1 MAVLVGSFGDLM
13 NPTFALQ
20 GQLDLS
26 SRYGM
31 GTEEFSSLMTKR
43 VLEILIV
50 ASQYDAFIL
59 EEDGQLTEL
68 LFEEY
73 RNLDLNLR
81 YVPRFTRASTSDE
94 ALALLRKKEFDLVVT
109 SPRVG
114 GADLTAFVSQI
125 RKLHPDLTVGL
136 LASNTWD
143 LVEAEELRVSGAL
156 DWVFLWQ
163 GDVKSLFALIK
174 QAEDRWNADHDILEG
189 GVQAIIVVE
198 DEISFYS
205 GLLPQIYHEVTTQTT
220 RLMSDGINLSHRL
233 LRIRARPK
241 ILLAQCEEEAWDFYE
256 RYSEN
261 VLGIISDI
269 GFPCEGKIDP
279 EAGLRLAAKIRSVD
293 PHLPILLQSV
303 ESRFEEQAREMGVA
317 FLHKKS
323 THLLEGIRQFILDHF
338 GFGDFVFRTPEGEEF
353 GRVEDIRGMIAILP
367 SVPGESLLFHAG
379 LNHFSAWLKART
391 EFELARLLRP
401 MLVSEFAGS
410 EELRQFLV
418 TAFTL
423 YHRQIRS
430 HVTTDFDEARF
441 DEFVAFAKVGSGSL
455 GGKGRGLAFMHKL
468 LAYDEIRAPQVR
480 VAIPQTVALATD
492 IFETFIHGNALRSI
506 VQEAPDLEDRAIL
519 DRFRAAR
526 FEHSVRN
533 ALAQFLEVVR
543 EPLAIRSSSLLEDSL
558 FQPFAGV
565 YSTIMLPNNHPS
577 LDVRL
582 AQVLEAVKVVYAS
595 TYFKTARDYLDSTPY
610 RSEEERMAVLVQ
622 RLVGKQFGSRF
633 YPTFSGTAAS
643 NNFYPFGL
651 MDPED
656 GVAQVALGLGKT
668 VVEGFEALRF
678 CPAYP
683 KVLPQMSSVKDV
695 LRNAQRRF
703 YALDMSKD
711 DSFPGVQIEANLL
724 HLETIA
730 AVADGAARPI
740 LSTYRRADDA
750 ISPGYEE
757 GGAPLVTFEP
767 ILRGRPF
774 DLPEL
779 LTRLLTLGK
788 VGIGS
793 PAEME
798 FVVQLEP
805 GLGREQVL
813 HVVQMRPLVVE
824 SFNDDVRLSD
834 EEEERAVVRTTVA
847 LGHGRRES
855 LADVIMID
863 PDVFE
868 RGMTVE
874 AVAVIEKI
882 NGSLR
887 DEGRHCL
894 LIGPGRWGSQD
905 PWLGIPV
912 TWPQISTARAIVE
925 TDFSDLQVEPSF
937 GSHFFHN
944 LTCFGVAFFAVHQS
958 ERGGFIRWAWLREQ
972 PVISEEMGGAIRHLR
987 FEQPLQVLVDG
998 ESGTGVI
1005 LPP

>member
-1 MAVLVGSFGDLM
+1 
-13 NPTFALQ
+13 
-20 GQLDLS
+20 
-26 SRYGM
+26 
-31 GTEEFSSLMTKR
+31 
-43 VLEILIV
+43 
-50 ASQYDAFIL
+50 
-59 EEDGQLTEL
+59 
-68 LFEEY
+68 
-73 RNLDLNLR
+73 
-81 YVPRFTRASTSDE
+81 
-94 ALALLRKKEFDLVVT
+94 
-109 SPRVG
+109 
-114 GADLTAFVSQI
+114 
-125 RKLHPDLTVGL
+125 
-136 LASNTWD
+136 
-143 LVEAEELRVSGAL
+143 
-156 DWVFLWQ
+156 
-163 GDVKSLFALIK
+163 
-174 QAEDRWNADHDILEG
+174 

-198 DEISFYS
+198 DEIPFYS

-220 RLMSDGINLSHRL
+220 RLMAEGINLSHRL

-241 ILLAQCEEEAWDFYE
+241 ILLAQCEEEAWHFYE
-256 RYSEN
+256 RYADN

-269 GFPCEGKIDP
+269 GFPCEGTIDP
-279 EAGLRLAAKIRSVD
+279 EAGLRLARKARSID

-303 ESRFEEQAREMGVA
+303 ETRFEEQAQDMGVA
-317 FLHKKS
+317 FFHKKS
-323 THLLEGIRQFILDHF
+323 PHLLEGIRQFILDHF
-338 GFGDFVFRTPEGEEF
+338 GFGDFIFRLPDGNEVA
-353 GRVEDIRGMIAILP
+353 RVEDIRGMIRLLP
-367 SVPGESLLFHAG
+367 TVPGESLLFHAG

-401 MLVSEFAGS
+401 MQVSEFAGS
-410 EELRQFLV
+410 EELRQFLI

-430 HVTTDFDEARF
+430 HVTTDFEEGRF

-468 LAYDEIRAPQVR
+468 LAYDEVRASGVR

-492 IFETFIHGNALRSI
+492 IFETFIEENALRSI
-506 VQEAPDLEDRAIL
+506 VQEASDLEDRAVL
-519 DRFRAAR
+519 DRFRASR
-526 FEHSVRN
+526 FEPGVRT
-533 ALAQFLEVVR
+533 ALAQFLEVVH

-565 YSTIMLPNNHPS
+565 YATIMLPNNHPS

-582 AQVLEAVKVVYAS
+582 AQVLEAVKVIYAS
-595 TYFKTARDYLDSTPY
+595 TYFRTARDYLDSTPY

-622 RLVGKQFGSRF
+622 RLVGKRFGSRF

-643 NNFYPFGL
+643 NNFYPFGS
-651 MDPED
+651 MNPED

-678 CPAYP
+678 SPVHP
-683 KVLPQMSSVKDV
+683 KVLPQMSTVKDI

-711 DSFPGVQIEANLL
+711 DTIPGLQTEANLL

-740 LSTYRRADDA
+740 LSTYHRENDA
-750 ISPGYEE
+750 ISPGFDQ

-774 DLPEL
+774 DLPDL
-779 LTRLLTLGK
+779 LGRLLRLGEK
-788 VGIGS
+788 GIGS

-798 FVVQLEP
+798 FAVQLES
-805 GLGREQVL
+805 GLDSEQVF

-824 SFNDDVRLSD
+824 SFHDDVHLSA
-834 EEEERAVVRTTVA
+834 EEMERAVVQTKVA

-855 LADVIMID
+855 LADVIVVD
-863 PDVFE
+863 PRGFE
-868 RGMTVE
+868 RGMTVDAATIVE
-874 AVAVIEKI
+874 QL
-882 NGSLR
+882 NRRLR
-887 DEGRHCL
+887 DEGRHCV
-894 LIGPGRWGSQD
+894 LIGPGRWGSRD

-944 LTCFGVAFFAVHQS
+944 LTCFGVAFFGVHQTEKHAS
-958 ERGGFIRWAWLREQ
+958 IRWPWFREHEAL
-972 PVISEEMGGAIRHLR
+972 SEELDGAIRHLR
-987 FEQPLQVLVDG
+987 FEEPLQVLVDG

-1005 LPP
+1005 LPPSSS

>member
-1 MAVLVGSFGDLM
+1 M
-13 NPTFALQ
+13 NPTFALH

-31 GTEEFSSLMTKR
+31 RTEEFSSLMTRR
-43 VLEILIV
+43 VLKVLLV
-50 ASQYDAFIL
+50 ASRYDAFIL

-81 YVPRFTRASTSDE
+81 YVPRFTRANTSED
-94 ALALLRKKEFDLVVT
+94 ALELIAEKDFDLVVT
-109 SPRVG
+109 TPRVG
-114 GADLTAFVSQI
+114 GTELAEFVARVREI
-125 RKLHPDLTVGL
+125 EPDLTLAL
-136 LASNTWD
+136 LAANVWD
-143 LVEAEELRVSGAL
+143 LAASEELRASGAL

-163 GDVKSLFALIK
+163 GDVTSLFALIK

-198 DEISFYS
+198 DEVPFYS

-220 RLMSDGINLSHRL
+220 RLMADGINLSHRL

-241 ILLAQCEEEAWDFYE
+241 ILLAQCEEEAWAYYE
-256 RYSEN
+256 RYGGN
-261 VLGIISDI
+261 VLGIISDV
-269 GFPCEGKIDP
+269 GFPSGGTIDP
-279 EAGLRLAAKIRSVD
+279 EAGLRLARRIREID

-303 ESRFEEQAREMGVA
+303 EARFEAAAVALGAA
-317 FLHKKS
+317 FLDKKS
-323 THLLEGIRQFILDHF
+323 PDLLEGIRRFILENF
-338 GFGDFVFRTPEGEEF
+338 GFGDFVFRMPDGSEVA
-353 GRVEDIRGMIAILP
+353 RVADIRGMIRVLP
-367 SVPGESLLFHAG
+367 EIPGESLLFHAG

-391 EFELARLLRP
+391 EFELAGLIKP
-401 MLVSEFAGS
+401 MQVSEFSGA

-430 HVTTDFDEARF
+430 HVTTDFEEGGF
-441 DEFVAFAKVGSGSL
+441 DEFVAFAKLGSGSL

-468 LAYDEIRAPQVR
+468 LAYDDIRAEGVR
-480 VAIPQTVALATD
+480 VAIPQTVAVATD
-492 IFETFIHGNALRSI
+492 IFENFLYGNELRSI
-506 VQEAPDLEDRAIL
+506 VEEAPGLEDGEIL

-526 FEHSVRN
+526 FEHGVRN

-558 FQPFAGV
+558 YQPFAGV
-565 YSTIMLPNNHPS
+565 YATIMLPNNHPS

-582 AQVLEAVKVVYAS
+582 AQVLEAIKVVYAS
-595 TYFKTARDYLDSTPY
+595 TYFRNARDYLDSTPY

-622 RLVGKQFGSRF
+622 RLVGKRFGSRF

-643 NNFYPFGL
+643 TNFYPFGS
-651 MDPED
+651 MRPED
-656 GVAQVALGLGKT
+656 GVAQVALGLGKS

-678 CPAYP
+678 CPSHP
-683 KVLPQMSSVKDV
+683 RVLPQMSSVKDI
-695 LRNAQRRF
+695 LRNSQRRF

-711 DSFPGVQIEANLL
+711 DTIPGLQIEANLL

-730 AVADGAARPI
+730 AVADGAAQAI
-740 LSTYRRADDA
+740 MSTYRKADDA
-750 ISPGYEE
+750 ISPGLEP

-774 DLPEL
+774 NLPDLL
-779 LTRLLTLGK
+779 VRLLELGRD
-788 VGIGS
+788 GIGS
-793 PAEME
+793 PAELE
-798 FVVQLEP
+798 FAVQLEP
-805 GLGREQVL
+805 GLGVEQTF

-824 SFNDDVRLSD
+824 SVQDDVHLGP
-834 EEEERAVVRTTVA
+834 EEMERAIVRTPVA

-855 LADVIMID
+855 LEDVVLVD
-863 PDVFE
+863 PDTFE
-868 RGMTVE
+868 RGATAE
-874 AVAVIEKI
+874 AATIIDELNRK
-882 NGSLR
+882 LR
-887 DEGRHCL
+887 KEGRQYL
-894 LIGPGRWGSQD
+894 LIGPGRWGSRD

-912 TWPQISTARAIVE
+912 TWAQISGARAIVE
-925 TDFSDLQVEPSF
+925 TDFADLQSEPSF

-958 ERGGFIRWAWLREQ
+958 VPEASIRWSWFLERSVALR
-972 PVISEEMGGAIRHLR
+972 SMNGAIRHLR
-987 FEQPLQVLVDG
+987 LERPLEIVVDG
-998 ESGTGVI
+998 ETGTGVI
-1005 LPP
+1005 LPGL

>member
-1 MAVLVGSFGDLM
+1 
-13 NPTFALQ
+13 
-20 GQLDLS
+20 
-26 SRYGM
+26 M
-31 GTEEFSSLMTKR
+31 GTEEFSSLMSKR
-43 VLEILIV
+43 VLEVLLV

-81 YVPRFTRASTSDE
+81 YVPRFTRASTSDQ
-94 ALALLRKKEFDLVVT
+94 ALDLIEKKNFDLVVT

-114 GADLTAFVSQI
+114 GAHLPEFIARVREVDPDVS
-125 RKLHPDLTVGL
+125 LGVLAANTGGL
-136 LASNTWD
+136 A
-143 LVEAEELRVSGAL
+143 EAEELRLSGAL

-198 DEISFYS
+198 DEVPFYS

-220 RLMSDGINLSHRL
+220 RLMAEGINLSHRL

-241 ILLAQCEEEAWDFYE
+241 ILLAQCEEEAWGFFE
-256 RYSEN
+256 RYGDN

-269 GFPCEGKIDP
+269 GFPCEGTIDP
-279 EAGLRLAAKIRSVD
+279 EAGLRLARKIRSVD

-303 ESRFEEQAREMGVA
+303 ETRFEQEADGLDVA

-323 THLLEGIRQFILDHF
+323 PDLLEGIRQFILDHF
-338 GFGDFVFRTPEGEEF
+338 GFGDFIFRLPSGEEVA
-353 GRVEDIRGMIAILP
+353 RAEDIRSMTRLLP
-367 SVPGESLLFHAG
+367 DIPGESLLFHAG
-379 LNHFSAWLKART
+379 LNNFSAWLKART

-401 MLVSEFAGS
+401 MQVSEFAGS
-410 EELRQFLV
+410 EELRQFLI

-423 YHRQIRS
+423 YQRQIRS
-430 HVTTDFDEARF
+430 HVTADFEEGRF

-468 LAYDEIRAPQVR
+468 LAYDEVRVPGVR

-492 IFETFIHGNALRSI
+492 IFETFVEGNALRSI
-506 VQEAPDLEDRAIL
+506 VQDAPELEDRGIL
-519 DRFRAAR
+519 DRFRAGR
-526 FEHSVRN
+526 FEHGVRT

-582 AQVLEAVKVVYAS
+582 AQVLEAVKVIYAS
-595 TYFKTARDYLDSTPY
+595 TYFRIARDYLESTPY

-622 RLVGKQFGSRF
+622 RLVGKSFGSRF

-643 NNFYPFGL
+643 NNFYPFGT

-656 GVAQVALGLGKT
+656 GVAQVALGLGRT

-678 CPAYP
+678 CPLQP
-683 KVLPQMSSVKDV
+683 KVLPQMSSVKDI

-711 DSFPGVQIEANLL
+711 DTIPGIQTDANLL

-740 LSTYRRADDA
+740 LSTYHRGNDA
-750 ISPGYEE
+750 ISPGFDQ

-779 LTRLLTLGK
+779 LARLLALGK
-788 VGIGS
+788 EGIGS
-793 PAEME
+793 AAEME
-798 FVVQLEP
+798 FAVQLEP
-805 GLGREQVL
+805 GLQLEQVF

-824 SFNDDVRLSD
+824 SVHDDVHLSAED
-834 EEEERAVVRTTVA
+834 VGRAVVQTKMA

-855 LADVIMID
+855 LADVIFVD
-863 PDVFE
+863 PQGFD
-868 RGMTVE
+868 RGLTAE
-874 AVAVIEKI
+874 AAIIIEQI
-882 NGSLR
+882 NRRLR

-894 LIGPGRWGSQD
+894 LIGPGRWGSRD
-905 PWLGIPV
+905 PWLGIGV
-912 TWPQISTARAIVE
+912 TWPQISAARAIVE

-944 LTCFGVAFFAVHQS
+944 LTCFGVAFFAVHETEQKGS
-958 ERGGFIRWAWLREQ
+958 IRWSWFREQ
-972 PVISEEMGGAIRHLR
+972 EPLSEELDGAIRHLR

-998 ESGTGVI
+998 ESGTGII
-1005 LPP
+1005 LPPIASD

>member
-1 MAVLVGSFGDLM
+1 
-13 NPTFALQ
+13 
-20 GQLDLS
+20 
-26 SRYGM
+26 
-31 GTEEFSSLMTKR
+31 MTKR
-43 VLEILIV
+43 VLEVLVV

-73 RNLDLNLR
+73 RNLELNLR
-81 YVPRFTRASTSDE
+81 YVPRFTRTGNSEE
-94 ALALLRKKEFDLVVT
+94 ALRLIQENDFDLVVT

-114 GADLTAFVSQI
+114 GANLPEFVA
-125 RKLHPDLTVGL
+125 RVREVDPDLTLGL
-136 LASNTWD
+136 LAANTWD
-143 LVEAEELRVSGAL
+143 LAEAEELRISGAL

-198 DEISFYS
+198 DEVPFYS

-220 RLMSDGINLSHRL
+220 RLMAEGINLSHRL

-241 ILLAQCEEEAWDFYE
+241 ILLAQCEEEAWHFYE
-256 RYSEN
+256 KYADN

-269 GFPCEGKIDP
+269 GFPSEGQIDP
-279 EAGLRLAAKIRSVD
+279 GAGLRLARKARAID

-303 ESRFEEQAREMGVA
+303 ETRFEEEARALDVA

-323 THLLEGIRQFILDHF
+323 PHLLEGIRQFILDHF
-338 GFGDFVFRTPEGEEF
+338 GFGDFIFRLPGGEEVA
-353 GRVEDIRGMIAILP
+353 RIEDIRSMIHILP
-367 SVPGESLLFHAG
+367 DIPGESLLFHAG

-401 MLVSEFAGS
+401 MQVSEFAGS
-410 EELRQFLV
+410 EELRQFLI
-418 TAFTL
+418 TAFTQ

-430 HVTTDFDEARF
+430 HVTTDFEEERF

-468 LAYDEIRAPQVR
+468 LAYDEVRAPGVQ

-492 IFETFIHGNALRSI
+492 IFETFVQGNDLRSI
-506 VQEAPDLEDRAIL
+506 VQEARELEDRAIL

-526 FEHSVRN
+526 FEHGVRN
-533 ALAQFLEVVR
+533 ALAQFLEVVH

-565 YSTIMLPNNHPS
+565 YATIMLPNNHPS

-582 AQVLEAVKVVYAS
+582 AQVLEAVKVIYAS
-595 TYFKTARDYLDSTPY
+595 TYFRTARDYLESTPY

-622 RLVGKQFGSRF
+622 RLVGKRFGRRF
-633 YPTFSGTAAS
+633 YPTFSGTAAT
-643 NNFYPFGL
+643 NNYYPFGT
-651 MDPED
+651 MSSED

-678 CPAYP
+678 SPVHP
-683 KVLPQMSSVKDV
+683 RILPQMSSVKDV

-711 DSFPGVQIEANLL
+711 DTFPGVQTEANLL

-730 AVADGAARPI
+730 AVADGAAQPI

-750 ISPGYEE
+750 ISSGFDQ
-757 GGAPLVTFEP
+757 GGAPLVTFDP

-774 DLPEL
+774 DLPDL
-779 LTRLLTLGK
+779 LVRLLTLGK
-788 VGIGS
+788 DGIGS
-793 PAEME
+793 AAEME
-798 FVVQLEP
+798 FAVQLEP
-805 GLGREQVL
+805 GLEREQIF

-824 SFNDDVRLSD
+824 SFHDDVRLSAD
-834 EEEERAVVRTTVA
+834 EVERAIVRTKVA

-855 LADVIMID
+855 LADVIVID
-863 PDVFE
+863 PEIFD
-868 RGMTVE
+868 RGTTVE
-874 AVAVIEKI
+874 AVTIVEAI
-882 NGSLR
+882 NRRLK
-887 DEGRHCL
+887 DEGRHCM
-894 LIGPGRWGSQD
+894 LIGPGRWGSRD
-905 PWLGIPV
+905 PWLGVPV

-958 ERGGFIRWAWLREQ
+958 ENDASIHWSWFREQ
-972 PVISEEMGGAIRHLR
+972 AALGEELGGAIRHLR
-987 FEQPLQVLVDG
+987 FEQPLQILVDG
-998 ESGTGVI
+998 ESGIGVI
-1005 LPP
+1005 LPPESLSS

>member
-1 MAVLVGSFGDLM
+1 M
-13 NPTFALQ
+13 NPTFALH

-31 GTEEFSSLMTKR
+31 RTEEFSSLMTRR
-43 VLEILIV
+43 VLKVLLV
-50 ASQYDAFIL
+50 ASRYDAFIL

-81 YVPRFTRASTSDE
+81 YVPRFTRANTSEE
-94 ALALLRKKEFDLVVT
+94 ALRLIEEKDFDLVVT
-109 SPRVG
+109 TPRVG
-114 GADLTAFVSQI
+114 GTELAEFVAKVREI
-125 RKLHPDLTVGL
+125 KPDLTLAL
-136 LASNTWD
+136 LAANVWD
-143 LVEAEELRVSGAL
+143 LAASEELRASGAL

-163 GDVKSLFALIK
+163 GDVTSLFALIK

-198 DEISFYS
+198 DEVPFYS

-220 RLMSDGINLSHRL
+220 RLMADGINLSHRL

-241 ILLAQCEEEAWDFYE
+241 ILLAQCEEEAWTYYE
-256 RYSEN
+256 RYGGN
-261 VLGIISDI
+261 VLGIISDV
-269 GFPCEGKIDP
+269 GFPSGGTIDP
-279 EAGLRLAAKIRSVD
+279 EAGLRLARRIREID

-303 ESRFEEQAREMGVA
+303 EARFKAAAVALGAA
-317 FLHKKS
+317 FLDKKS
-323 THLLEGIRQFILDHF
+323 PDLLEGIRRFILENF
-338 GFGDFVFRTPEGEEF
+338 GFGDFVFRMPDGTEVT
-353 GRVEDIRGMIAILP
+353 RVADIRGMIRVLP
-367 SVPGESLLFHAG
+367 EIPGESLLFHAG

-391 EFELARLLRP
+391 EFELAGLIKP
-401 MLVSEFAGS
+401 MQVSEFSGA

-430 HVTTDFDEARF
+430 HVTTDFEEGGF
-441 DEFVAFAKVGSGSL
+441 DEFVAFAKLGSGSL

-468 LAYDEIRAPQVR
+468 LAYDDIRAEGVR
-480 VAIPQTVALATD
+480 VAIPQTVAVATD
-492 IFETFIHGNALRSI
+492 IFENFLYGNELRSI
-506 VQEAPDLEDRAIL
+506 VEEAPGLEDGEIL

-526 FEHSVRN
+526 FEHGVRN

-558 FQPFAGV
+558 YQPFAGV
-565 YSTIMLPNNHPS
+565 YATIMLPNNHPS

-582 AQVLEAVKVVYAS
+582 AQVLEAIKVVYAS
-595 TYFKTARDYLDSTPY
+595 TYFRNARDYLDSTPY

-622 RLVGKQFGSRF
+622 RLVGKRFGSRF

-643 NNFYPFGL
+643 TNFYPFGS
-651 MDPED
+651 MRPED
-656 GVAQVALGLGKT
+656 GVAQVALGLGKS

-678 CPAYP
+678 CPSHP
-683 KVLPQMSSVKDV
+683 RVLPQMSSVKDI
-695 LRNAQRRF
+695 LRNSQRRF

-711 DSFPGVQIEANLL
+711 DTIPGLQIEANLL

-730 AVADGAARPI
+730 AVADGAATAI
-740 LSTYRRADDA
+740 MSTYRKADDA
-750 ISPGYEE
+750 ISPGLEP

-774 DLPEL
+774 NLPDLL
-779 LTRLLTLGK
+779 VRLLELGRD
-788 VGIGS
+788 GIGS
-793 PAEME
+793 PAELE
-798 FVVQLEP
+798 FAVQLEP
-805 GLGREQVL
+805 GLGVEQTF

-824 SFNDDVRLSD
+824 SVQDDVHLGP
-834 EEEERAVVRTTVA
+834 EEMERAIVRTPVA

-855 LADVIMID
+855 LEDVVLVD
-863 PDVFE
+863 PDTFE
-868 RGMTVE
+868 RGATAE
-874 AVAVIEKI
+874 AATIIDELNRK
-882 NGSLR
+882 LR
-887 DEGRHCL
+887 KEGRQYL
-894 LIGPGRWGSQD
+894 LIGPGRWGSRD

-912 TWPQISTARAIVE
+912 TWAQISGARAIVE
-925 TDFSDLQVEPSF
+925 TDFADLQSEPSF

-958 ERGGFIRWAWLREQ
+958 VPEASIRWSWFLERSAAFR
-972 PVISEEMGGAIRHLR
+972 SMNGAICHLR
-987 FEQPLQVLVDG
+987 LERPLEVLVDG
-998 ESGTGVI
+998 ETGAGVI
-1005 LPP
+1005 LPGL

>member
-1 MAVLVGSFGDLM
+1 
-13 NPTFALQ
+13 
-20 GQLDLS
+20 
-26 SRYGM
+26 M
-31 GTEEFSSLMTKR
+31 GTEEFSSLMTRR
-43 VLEILIV
+43 VLEVLLV

-81 YVPRFTRASTSDE
+81 YVPRFTRVSTSDE
-94 ALALLRKKEFDLVVT
+94 ALRLIEEKDFDLVVT

-114 GADLTAFVSQI
+114 GADLSDFVA
-125 RKLHPDLTVGL
+125 RVRGLDPDLTLGL
-136 LASNTWD
+136 LAANTWD
-143 LVEAEELRVSGAL
+143 LSEAEDLRASGAL

-174 QAEDRWNADHDILEG
+174 QAEDRWNADHDILVG

-198 DEISFYS
+198 DEIPFYS

-220 RLMSDGINLSHRL
+220 RLMAEGINLSHRL

-241 ILLAQCEEEAWDFYE
+241 ILLAQCEEEAWHFYE
-256 RYSEN
+256 RYADN

-269 GFPCEGKIDP
+269 GFPCDGTIDP
-279 EAGLRLAAKIRSVD
+279 EAGLRLARKARSID

-303 ESRFEEQAREMGVA
+303 ETRFEEDALSLGVD

-323 THLLEGIRQFILDHF
+323 PDLLEGIRQFILDHF
-338 GFGDFVFRTPEGEEF
+338 GFGDFIFRLPDGEEVA
-353 GRVEDIRGMIAILP
+353 RVEDIRGMIRLLP
-367 SVPGESLLFHAG
+367 TIPGESLLFHAG

-401 MLVSEFAGS
+401 MQVSEFAGS
-410 EELRQFLV
+410 EELRQFLI

-430 HVTTDFDEARF
+430 HVTTDFEEGRF

-468 LAYDEIRAPQVR
+468 LAYDEVRASGVR

-492 IFETFIHGNALRSI
+492 IFETFIEENALRPI
-506 VQEAPDLEDRAIL
+506 VQEAPELEDRAIL
-519 DRFRAAR
+519 DRFRASR
-526 FEHSVRN
+526 FEHGVRN
-533 ALAQFLEVVR
+533 ALAQFLEIVH

-565 YSTIMLPNNHPS
+565 YATIMLPNNHPS

-582 AQVLEAVKVVYAS
+582 AQVLEAVKVIYAS
-595 TYFKTARDYLDSTPY
+595 TYFRTARDYLDSTPY
-610 RSEEERMAVLVQ
+610 RSEDERMAVLVQ
-622 RLVGKQFGSRF
+622 RLVGKRFGSRF

-643 NNFYPFGL
+643 KNFYPFGS
-651 MDPED
+651 MSPED

-678 CPAYP
+678 SPVHP
-683 KVLPQMSSVKDV
+683 KVLPQMSTVKDI

-711 DSFPGVQIEANLL
+711 DTIPGLQTEANLL

-740 LSTYRRADDA
+740 LSTYHRENDA
-750 ISPGYEE
+750 ISPGFDQ

-774 DLPEL
+774 DLPDL
-779 LTRLLTLGK
+779 LSRLLRLGEN
-788 VGIGS
+788 GIGS

-798 FVVQLEP
+798 FAVQLEP
-805 GLGREQVL
+805 GLEREQVF

-824 SFNDDVRLSD
+824 SFHDDVHLSA
-834 EEEERAVVRTTVA
+834 EEMERAVVQTKVA

-855 LADVIMID
+855 LADVIVVD
-863 PDVFE
+863 PQGFE
-868 RGMTVE
+868 RGMTVD
-874 AVAVIEKI
+874 AVTIVEQL
-882 NGSLR
+882 NRRLR
-887 DEGRHCL
+887 DEGRHYV
-894 LIGPGRWGSQD
+894 LIGPGRWGSRD

-912 TWPQISTARAIVE
+912 TWPQISMARAIVE

-944 LTCFGVAFFAVHQS
+944 LTCFGVAFFAVHQT
-958 ERGGFIRWAWLREQ
+958 EREASIRWPWFREQ
-972 PVISEEMGGAIRHLR
+972 PVLSEELDGTIRHLR
-987 FEQPLQVLVDG
+987 FEQPLEVLVDG

-1005 LPP
+1005 LPPTVSD